1 MALAM
6 LVDGDLMSPRRIS
19 AAVGIAVAAATT
31 GHLFMFGFPSG
42 QVWR

>member
-6 LVDGDLMSPRRIS
+6 LVDDDLISPRTIA

-31 GHLFMFGFPSG
+31 GRLFMIGIPSG

>member
-6 LVDGDLMSPRRIS
+6 LVDDELMSPRRI

-31 GHLFMFGFPSG
+31 GRLFMIGFPSG